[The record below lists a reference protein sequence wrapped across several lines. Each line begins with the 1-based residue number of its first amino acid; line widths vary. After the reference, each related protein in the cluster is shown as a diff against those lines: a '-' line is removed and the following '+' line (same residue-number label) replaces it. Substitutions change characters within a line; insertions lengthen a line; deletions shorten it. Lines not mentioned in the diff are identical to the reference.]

1 MAEINVNSKNVE
13 QLVLKKQKEAEKAG
27 NVNDGTGRND
37 KFTELVKRF
46 CAGEYANFAA
56 FCKDLVSNGVLKES
70 IKTITLESSAN
81 GESENTALNFQTRD
95 GKKYTFYVPTE
106 YINGESKLAGLL
118 GKNSNT
124 SELGRG
130 DVTTGAKGAQGV
142 GGAKGTDDI
151 KDVGS
156 AIEEINMKFLQFKEN
171 CKHKGSMNLQE
182 LLQLV
187 EDGAGIAENCE
198 LLLEH
203 FANDLSLAQKVALQ
217 NTKAETNLRK
227 AMVNALILTKYDT
240 EHNWTE
246 QEIEQNI
253 NEIAANMNELL
264 EHIENEG
271 IAEYI
276 NDINAIQELLEEY
289 QGGNNLNGNMQ
300 ELLDLIQMGLLQ
312 IQEYDAEGAFE
323 NIDELTFEQINTKLQ
338 EYSQIS
344 GSLGSFLGSIDV
356 NNIAVSQINILGAYA
371 DTLEVYNKLMGALWE
386 QLPPQQQEIINNTQ
400 EEFQG
405 YINGA
410 TQLYAGFMDYILQ
423 DNSLSAQEIQM
434 ANNLETA
441 LRKLYPNLLLDTTI
455 DLVTNGW
462 GEGQLSTLEKVI
474 EELSD
479 AGQDKYHEFLNLNT
493 STYANK
499 KKAVELIDEI
509 LNDPK
514 WGQGLGHGMQEA
526 WVRLGQ
532 LLNLRKEYLERQIEN
547 MEKRM
552 VRINDIQF
560 QNQHVDQTT
569 FR

>member
-1 MAEINVNSKNVE
+1 
-13 QLVLKKQKEAEKAG
+13 
-27 NVNDGTGRND
+27 
-37 KFTELVKRF
+37 
-46 CAGEYANFAA
+46 
-56 FCKDLVSNGVLKES
+56 
-70 IKTITLESSAN
+70 
-81 GESENTALNFQTRD
+81 
-95 GKKYTFYVPTE
+95 
-106 YINGESKLAGLL
+106 
-118 GKNSNT
+118 
-124 SELGRG
+124 
-130 DVTTGAKGAQGV
+130 
-142 GGAKGTDDI
+142 
-151 KDVGS
+151 
-156 AIEEINMKFLQFKEN
+156 
-171 CKHKGSMNLQE
+171 
-182 LLQLV
+182 
-187 EDGAGIAENCE
+187 
-198 LLLEH
+198 
-203 FANDLSLAQKVALQ
+203 
-217 NTKAETNLRK
+217 
-227 AMVNALILTKYDT
+227 
-240 EHNWTE
+240 
-246 QEIEQNI
+246 
-253 NEIAANMNELL
+253 
-264 EHIENEG
+264 
-271 IAEYI
+271 
-276 NDINAIQELLEEY
+276 
-289 QGGNNLNGNMQ
+289 
-300 ELLDLIQMGLLQ
+300 
-312 IQEYDAEGAFE
+312 
-323 NIDELTFEQINTKLQ
+323 
-338 EYSQIS
+338 YSQIS
-344 GSLGSFLGSIDV
+344 ESLGSFLGSIDV

-386 QLPPQQQEIINNTQ
+386 QLSPQQQEIINNTQ

-441 LRKLYPNLLLDTTI
+441 LRELYPNLLLDTTI

-462 GEGQLSTLEKVI
+462 GEGQLQTLEKAI

-509 LNDPK
+509 LHDPK